1 MAIKVKKTVN
11 GKQKVVYKTDKFV
24 LTSRDI
30 KEADKFDA
38 ELGLT
43 IDKIE
48 KVLIELNALT
58 KGGEKKDPVL
68 VWYTVGSYIN
78 EFLRENIVSK
88 EDEHLFWE
96 SLYGRSNLL
105 QKDKPRGKVGMTRND
120 FLSASLM
127 AKFPY
132 NLVQKVGPWA
142 MWREILS
149 YKALTKDT
157 RLLDWLI
164 DKLIK
169 LNLTRDGARP
179 ILKQLSNR
187 FKRIDTSVLS
197 NWELVQKL
205 KNSYLNITASK
216 NE

>member
-1 MAIKVKKTVN
+1 MTIKVKKNVN
-11 GKQKVVYKTDKFV
+11 GKQKVVYKTNKFV

-30 KEADKFDA
+30 KEADKFDT
-38 ELGLT
+38 ELDLT
-43 IDKIE
+43 INKIE

-58 KGGEKKDPVL
+58 KGGEKKDPEL

-88 EDEHLFWE
+88 EDEQLFWE
-96 SLYGRSNLL
+96 SLYGRSKLL

-149 YKALTKDT
+149 YKALTKDP

-164 DKLIK
+164 EKLIK
-169 LNLTRDGARP
+169 LNLTRDAARP
-179 ILKQLSNR
+179 LLMQLATR
-187 FKRIDTSVLS
+187 FKRLDTSVLS
-197 NWELVQKL
+197 NWELIQKL
-205 KNSYLNITASK
+205 KDTDLK
-216 NE
+216 NTKD

>member
-1 MAIKVKKTVN
+1 MTIKVKKTIN
-11 GKQKVVYKTDKFV
+11 GKQKVVYKTNKFV
-24 LTSRDI
+24 LTPHDVR
-30 KEADKFDA
+30 EADKFDT
-38 ELGLT
+38 ELNLT
-43 IDKIE
+43 INKIE
-48 KVLIELNALT
+48 KVLIDLDALT

-68 VWYTVGSYIN
+68 VWYTIGSYIN
-78 EFLRENIVSK
+78 GFLRENIVSK

-96 SLYGRSNLL
+96 SLYGRSKLL

-132 NLVQKVGPWA
+132 KLVQKVGPWA

-149 YKALTKDT
+149 YKTLIKDT

-169 LNLTRDGARP
+169 LNLTRDAARP
-179 ILKQLSNR
+179 LLKQLATR

-197 NWELVQKL
+197 NWELIQKL
-205 KNSYLNITASK
+205 KDTNLK
-216 NE
+216 NAED